1 MPSVMS
7 LPSVWHSAKPSLP
20 SVDSLPSVLGLALG
34 KECLCRVSDIW
45 HSAKELALGI
55 VELSGSVYLEQK
67 VHYMAALIGGG

>member
-1 MPSVMS
+1 MPSVLS

-34 KECLCRVSDIW
+34 KGCLCRVSDIW

-55 VELSGSVYLEQK
+55 VELSGSGEGTK
-67 VHYMAALIGGG
+67 EKT